1 MMCVVSVEQ
10 QNVDETWLLHASNLG
25 KSCYLGMCTK
35 YFFALQKANPFPL
48 WRLLNGMTHMAI
60 LEYRKNKNNDKAS
73 PRWSNLVEN
82 ISI

>member
-1 MMCVVSVEQ
+1 
-10 QNVDETWLLHASNLG
+10 
-25 KSCYLGMCTK
+25 MCTK